1 MSRILIGSSNICR
14 FYKPEAFNDYKR
26 YTRVRCTRFE
36 PFKARIACIEAKE
49 KEIAISV
56 IKNFICD
63 AVGSDP
69 ENENVLNDSIERIIK
84 EFVEVIND
92 SADKLP
98 DTKFVMACS
107 IQRPRDA

>member
-1 MSRILIGSSNICR
+1 MKTTIIGSSNIYR
-14 FYKPEAFNDYKR
+14 PYDILAKEDQDKIDLK
-26 YTRVRCTRFE
+26 RCTRITA
-36 PFKARIACIEAKE
+36 FKVFINGLTERQRNVV
-49 KEIAISV
+49 ISV
-56 IKNFICD
+56 IENFICD

-98 DTKFVMACS
+98 DTKFVMA
-107 IQRPRDA
+107 

>member
-1 MSRILIGSSNICR
+1 M
-14 FYKPEAFNDYKR
+14 
-26 YTRVRCTRFE
+26 
-36 PFKARIACIEAKE
+36 IE
-49 KEIAISV
+49 
-56 IKNFICD
+56 NFICD

-98 DTKFVMACS
+98 DTKFVMACP
-107 IQRPRDA
+107 IQRPRDAWYTENFDEMKQLYIESINKLKKAMSQ